1 MDVLAE
7 SLCASEVHQHP
18 LAQPVQTCC
27 PSDGLAI
34 MRSKTSL
41 QGREAWYFT
50 EDTVVFYQ
58 KKIHLEISK
67 ENWTRQ
73 LGKGLLVFYRN
84 HLGNLLWPSQV
95 SYRALVCL
103 LTVVHK
109 SSCNSPDLSD
119 YPDRG
124 RFCNLHCYSNRNAVI
139 EGQSP
144 WNKCVIGDWQG
155 DK

>member
-27 PSDGLAI
+27 PGDGLAI

-41 QGREAWYFT
+41 QG
-50 EDTVVFYQ
+50 
-58 KKIHLEISK
+58 
-67 ENWTRQ
+67 
-73 LGKGLLVFYRN
+73 GLVFYRRHRGILPKKKSSGN
-84 HLGNLLWPSQV
+84 FQGKLDSTTRKGPLGILPETTLAIYFGPIRCHTVPSF
-95 SYRALVCL
+95 CL

-124 RFCNLHCYSNRNAVI
+124 RFCNLHCYSNRNAVMR
-139 EGQSP
+139 GQSP
-144 WNKCVIGDWQG
+144 
-155 DK
+155 

>member
-27 PSDGLAI
+27 PGDGLAI

-41 QGREAWYFT
+41 QGGL
-50 EDTVVFYQ
+50 VFYRRHRGILP
-58 KKIHLEISK
+58 KKIIWKFPRKIGLDNSE
-67 ENWTRQ
+67 R
-73 LGKGLLVFYRN
+73 GLLVFYRN

-109 SSCNSPDLSD
+109 SSCNNPDLSD

-155 DK
+155 NK

>member
-27 PSDGLAI
+27 PGDGLAI

-41 QGREAWYFT
+41 QGGL
-50 EDTVVFYQ
+50 VFYRRHRGILPK

-84 HLGNLLWPSQV
+84 HLGNLLWPNQV

-103 LTVVHK
+103 LTVIHK
-109 SSCNSPDLSD
+109 SSCNNPDLSD

-124 RFCNLHCYSNRNAVI
+124 RFCNLHCYSNRNAVM

-144 WNKCVIGDWQG
+144 WNKCVIGGWQG
-155 DK
+155 NK